1 MSSIYYF
8 AAWTDSDCIL
18 GCDHEHQSVTEAA
31 ACISCADGYV
41 IAVENKVYRA
51 LNDSEEAEFR
61 GAPRLVPKPAD
72 LPYDESGYAV
82 MIRVR
87 FVDGWG
93 WNTWM
98 RCETYEEAVIY
109 AREDNKIVAFGST
122 DWHALREIREPALP
136 SAAHVPQE
144 SHSRREEE
152 TLLDFVCRIVPAP
165 VDPRSLTVRTITNVS
180 SSPVHATAKDKPK
193 TFIEF
198 VLDWLDEWE
207 LKALRG
213 IHSVLILATASA
225 SVSRRQVR
233 KAIRRKTRT

>member
-1 MSSIYYF
+1 MIYYL
-8 AAWTDSDCIL
+8 AAWTDSGCL
-18 GCDHEHQSVTEAA
+18 RGCDHEHQTVLEAV
-31 ACISCADGYV
+31 ACISCAGGYV

-51 LNDSEEAEFR
+51 LNDAEEAEFQA
-61 GAPRLVPKPAD
+61 APRVIPQPAK
-72 LPYDESGYAV
+72 LEYKESGYAL
-82 MIRVR
+82 MIPVC

-93 WNTWM
+93 WSTWM
-98 RCETYEEAVIY
+98 RSDTYAEAVTHTL
-109 AREDNKIVAFGST
+109 EGSKIVPFGSGEW
-122 DWHALREIREPALP
+122 DALLRAREPALP
-136 SAAHVPQE
+136 SAARVSQE

-165 VDPRSLTVRTITNVS
+165 VDPRSLTVGTTTKVS

-207 LKALRG
+207 LKALKG

-233 KAIRRKTRT
+233 KAIRRKIRT